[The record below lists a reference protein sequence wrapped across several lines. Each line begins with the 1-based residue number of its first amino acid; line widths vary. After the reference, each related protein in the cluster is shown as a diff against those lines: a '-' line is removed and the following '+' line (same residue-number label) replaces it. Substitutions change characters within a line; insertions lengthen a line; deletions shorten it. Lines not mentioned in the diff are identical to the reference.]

1 MVRNKIN
8 ERNTNSG
15 SNNVKTVVHKMV
27 NCNHFLKRTPTRGR
41 KTLIAIAKNI

>member
-1 MVRNKIN
+1 MMRNKID

-27 NCNHFLKRTPTRGR
+27 NCNHFLKRARGR

>member
-1 MVRNKIN
+1 MMRNKIN

-27 NCNHFLKRTPTRGR
+27 NFLKRTPLVEE
-41 KTLIAIAKNI
+41 KL